1 MRATT
6 DELLKVLPVEG
17 HYFIH
22 APVGRG
28 EELRLHL
35 ASHGWASRVSELA
48 EADFDRLELEGDA
61 DPASVQAILDH
72 WER

>member
-1 MRATT
+1 MKQQEVP
-6 DELLKVLPVEG
+6 ELKLYDVDG
-17 HYFIH
+17 RYFVH

-35 ASHGWASRVSELA
+35 ASHGIPSEVSSLA
-48 EADFDRLELEGDA
+48 EAPYDRLEVLGGAPDV
-61 DPASVQAILDH
+61 VQAILDH

>member
-6 DELLKVLPVEG
+6 DELLKVYPVDG
-17 HYFIH
+17 HSFVH
-22 APVGRG
+22 APAGRG

-35 ASHGWASRVSELA
+35 AAHGVASRVSPLA
-48 EADFDRLELEGDA
+48 EAKFDRLELEAGA
-61 DPASVQAILDH
+61 DPVAVQAILDH